1 MPNCLANGSVKGSL
15 PDPCLEMA
23 ECPAPT
29 AFTVQCRAVRPRPDQ
44 SESLCGIAVPTLV
57 LCGQESRL
65 GPVDRHD
72 FMHEVI
78 SGSRLVIVPGAGHL
92 PALEQP
98 ARKIEASREWLRA
111 QFRGTSAQS
120 RTCPKLPAPDEDRE

>member
-1 MPNCLANGSVKGSL
+1 MPISPGSFEEIMQNCLANGSVKGSL
-15 PDPCLEMA
+15 TDPCLEMA
-23 ECPAPT
+23 ECPAPR
-29 AFTVQCRAVRPRPDQ
+29 AFTAQCRAVRSRPDQ

-57 LCGQESRL
+57 LYGQENRL

-92 PALEQP
+92 PTLEQP
-98 ARKIEASREWLRA
+98 ARKIEALREWLRA
-111 QFRGTSAQS
+111 
-120 RTCPKLPAPDEDRE
+120 